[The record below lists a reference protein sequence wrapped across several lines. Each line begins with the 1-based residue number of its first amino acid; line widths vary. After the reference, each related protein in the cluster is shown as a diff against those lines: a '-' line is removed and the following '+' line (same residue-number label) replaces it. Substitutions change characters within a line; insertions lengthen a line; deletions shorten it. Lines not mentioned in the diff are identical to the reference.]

1 MDLTVWR
8 LPPNIYEFE
17 VLLVLSPEKFGDII
31 PILNKKYNLGYI
43 EGKDY
48 KKDEENDSPCC
59 LTNSENRIAVIMLSS
74 YNNTEIEIACIAHE
88 LFHVITAIGN
98 NVDLKINEHTTE
110 AWAYFMSFYTHI
122 ILIELNKWL
131 KEKEEKNKKFEQK
144 YIIPFG
150 L

>member
-31 PILNKKYNLGYI
+31 PILNEKYNLGYL

-48 KKDEENDSPCC
+48 KKDEDNDCPCC
-59 LTNSENRIAVIMLSS
+59 LINSENRIAAIMLSG
-74 YNNTEIEIACIAHE
+74 YNNTEIEIAYIAHE

-98 NVDLKINEHTTE
+98 NVGLKINEHTTE
-110 AWAYFMSFYTHI
+110 AWAYFISFYIEI

-131 KEKEEKNKKFEQK
+131 KEKEQKTKKFEQK